1 MIHRLEHP
9 DRVTVGAIGEVGSRL
24 FLLQAREGRRL
35 VVVKVEKDQIAILAS
50 WLARVVREMAR
61 PGHLEVDVELEA
73 EYEVDLVAGEI
84 TVGIDEEAETI
95 EVTIEVRRGGRRHPG
110 RDADEGAGRRLRD
123 PRRPADR
130 GGPAPVP
137 VVCASRSIL
146 ADTTVRGRTD
156 TARPSGDRAPH
167 RAGRPRS

>member
-95 EVTIEVRRGGRRHPG
+95 EVTIESAEEDGDTLVVTLTKEQAAAFAIRGVQLI
-110 RDADEGAGRRLRD
+110 E
-123 PRRPADR
+123 
-130 GGPAPVP
+130 
-137 VVCASRSIL
+137 
-146 ADTTVRGRTD
+146 
-156 TARPSGDRAPH
+156 
-167 RAGRPRS
+167 AGRPPCPLCGLPLDPRGHDCPRTNGYRAPIR